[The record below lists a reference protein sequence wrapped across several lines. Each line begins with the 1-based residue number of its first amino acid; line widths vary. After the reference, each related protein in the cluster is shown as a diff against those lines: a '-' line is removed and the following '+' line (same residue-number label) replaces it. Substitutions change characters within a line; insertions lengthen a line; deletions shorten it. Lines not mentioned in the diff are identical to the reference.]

1 VGRVDTGTIISGI
14 GHAGVILWVLF
25 GGILFSPKD
34 APEMAATDVSLLSE
48 AEFDALVEAAA
59 KTPEPAEQPALPE
72 VTPPAPVQPE
82 LDAVEPQP
90 APTEDTAPAQEAPA
104 PQEEPVQEAAPDTTE
119 LAAIPAPDVAEAPDQ
134 TTPQVAPEDPLALPS
149 PTPPTP
155 PRPAPRVAPLAVEA
169 PDPEVAIAEE
179 DVAAVAPDATP
190 DAPVVAEE
198 QPATAQEEAGTVLE
212 TEATETPPETPVLAP
227 SSSARPKS
235 RPTRTAAAEPA
246 PDVSEPVAEAAAEEP
261 AVDPEAAAIAAAV
274 AEANAADNGVEEGG
288 NTAPQGPP
296 MTSGEKDG
304 LRVAIQKCW
313 NVGALS
319 SEAMRMTVSVSV
331 SMSRDGRPDVA
342 SIQMV
347 DFSGGSEA
355 AAKQAYEAARRAIV
369 RCGNDGFQ
377 LPEEKYEEWKELR
390 LNFDSSGMV
399 LR

>member
-1 VGRVDTGTIISGI
+1 MDTGTIISGI

-48 AEFDALVEAAA
+48 AEYDALVAAA
-59 KTPEPAEQPALPE
+59 STTPEPSEQPALPE

-82 LDAVEPQP
+82 LDAAEPQP
-90 APTEDTAPAQEAPA
+90 EPTEDTALAQEAPA

-134 TTPQVAPEDPLALPS
+134 TTPQVAPEDPVALPS

-155 PRPAPRVAPLAVEA
+155 PRAAPRVAPLPVEA

-190 DAPVVAEE
+190 DAPVVTEE
-198 QPATAQEEAGTVLE
+198 RPATAQEEAGTVLE
-212 TEATETPPETPVLAP
+212 TEATETPPDTPVLAP

-246 PDVSEPVAEAAAEEP
+246 AEVTEPVAEAAAEAP
-261 AVDPEAAAIAAAV
+261 AVDAEAEAIAAAL
-274 AEANAADNGVEEGG
+274 AEATAADNGVEEGG

-331 SMSRDGRPDVA
+331 AMGRDGRPDVA

-355 AAKQAYEAARRAIV
+355 AAQQAYEAARRAIV

-377 LPEEKYEEWKELR
+377 LPAEKYEEWKDLR

-399 LR
+399 VR